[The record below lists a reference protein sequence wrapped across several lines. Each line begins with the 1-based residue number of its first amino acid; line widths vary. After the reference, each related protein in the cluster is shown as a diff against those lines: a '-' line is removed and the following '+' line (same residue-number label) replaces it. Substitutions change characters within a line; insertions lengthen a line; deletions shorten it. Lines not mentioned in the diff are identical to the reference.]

1 VVVDIG
7 FGDAVEP
14 GLEEIDLP
22 VLLHLPPPHLRAY
35 ARETVIAEKFQAMVA
50 LGRANSR
57 MKDYHDI
64 WLMSRSFEF
73 DETRLARA
81 IAATFRRRDSAVP
94 TATPDGLAQEFAED
108 SNKVRQWNAFIADLS
123 TEGMPR

>member
-1 VVVDIG
+1 MVIDIG
-7 FGDAVEP
+7 FGDAIEP

-22 VLLHLPPPHLRAY
+22 VLLDFPPPHLRAY

-64 WLMSRSFEF
+64 WLMSQTFVF
-73 DETRLARA
+73 DEDRLARSL
-81 IAATFRRRDSAVP
+81 AATFRRRDTAV
-94 TATPDGLAQEFAED
+94 AR
-108 SNKVRQWNAFIADLS
+108 SN
-123 TEGMPR
+123 P